1 MKLTTMTILAMLVSA
16 AAMAQTFTV
25 SPGNKYGFVVQG
37 SDDSVYHYSIAPN
50 GSYTVQKDGEGGTY
64 QASPPWG
71 GGYTIQGVDN
81 PKWALP
87 TIIPPAP
94 QP

>member
-25 SPGNKYGFVVQG
+25 SPRWGNQFVVQG
-37 SDDSVYHYSIAPN
+37 SDGSVYQYSIAPN
-50 GSYTVQKDGEGGTY
+50 GGYAVQKQGEGGTY